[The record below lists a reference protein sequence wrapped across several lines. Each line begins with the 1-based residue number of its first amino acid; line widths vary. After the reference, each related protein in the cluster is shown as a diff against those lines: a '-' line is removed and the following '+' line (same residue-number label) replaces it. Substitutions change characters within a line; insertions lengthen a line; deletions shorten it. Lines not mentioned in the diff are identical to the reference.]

1 MVRVLVTGDHQ
12 LLERGVIHFSF
23 QTLFGDTESGVL
35 SFAHYILCLD

>member
-35 SFAHYILCLD
+35 SFAHYILSLD